1 MVLTRIAWAAIVTS
15 AQMVSYDLQTKTWHS
30 WLTFLLYKFNLS
42 IEPMANV
49 IDMNRLLILA
59 SVLSVGFSLSSCRD
73 DNTVFNEPTPIRAY
87 ETDAQILLQF
97 VEVENSTGKFVINP
111 NKKINASDYIVNR
124 SREQLTEVAP
134 FNRDRFLREMEDING
149 LLHSIR
155 QSGIATAMIYSTVTS
170 NSIIQGNNTDFI
182 EIEKL
187 GVSSRGRSDIANLI
201 VDSKKCEPTS
211 FYASDEMTMNVSAS
225 CKSLFYYYQLSFG
238 DAANPDK
245 GIVIFSGVRN
255 PRENNSYRITSKSG
269 NGWMS
274 IGGQNLV
281 GDGTL
286 SVSVSK

>member
-1 MVLTRIAWAAIVTS
+1 
-15 AQMVSYDLQTKTWHS
+15 
-30 WLTFLLYKFNLS
+30 
-42 IEPMANV
+42 MANV
-49 IDMNRLLILA
+49 IDMNRHLILV
-59 SVLSVGFSLSSCRD
+59 SLLSVGVSLSSCRD
-73 DNTVFNEPTPIRAY
+73 DNAVFNEPAPIRAY

-97 VEVENSTGKFVINP
+97 VEIESSTGKFVINP
-111 NKKINASDYIVNR
+111 DKKINASDYIVNR
-124 SREQLTEVAP
+124 SREQLTEVSP

-149 LLHSIR
+149 LLHSVR

-170 NSIIQGNNTDFI
+170 NSIIQGSNTDFI

-187 GVSSRGRSDIANLI
+187 GVSSRGRSNIANLLI

-225 CKSLFYYYQLSFG
+225 SKSLFYYYQLSFG
-238 DAANPDK
+238 DATNPDK